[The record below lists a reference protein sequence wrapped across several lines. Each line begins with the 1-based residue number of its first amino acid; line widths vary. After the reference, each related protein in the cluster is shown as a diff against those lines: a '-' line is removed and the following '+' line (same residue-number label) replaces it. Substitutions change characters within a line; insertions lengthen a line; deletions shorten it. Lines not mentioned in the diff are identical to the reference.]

1 MVGDLSSKPSW
12 KKKHVI
18 FPTWNR
24 SVQKTRVFKMWF
36 NSLPG
41 NYFNLGPLVI
51 RSCWTASDAVR
62 DRALIFDPQLVFA
75 AVSLLLCTK
84 KIPEQELQAA
94 EKNWVLCSALH
105 CLIERCPNFESIA
118 GLNFGLPEALVTRQ
132 CKWLRMYEDACYE
145 RQ

>member
-1 MVGDLSSKPSW
+1 M
-12 KKKHVI
+12 
-18 FPTWNR
+18 
-24 SVQKTRVFKMWF
+24 
-36 NSLPG
+36 
-41 NYFNLGPLVI
+41 
-51 RSCWTASDAVR
+51 R

-132 CKWLRMYEDACYE
+132 CK
-145 RQ
+145 